1 VTEEVAHSSRGGDN
15 RAVQPRPLPAA
26 IRAIA
31 FDLDN
36 TLWDIEPVI
45 ARAEQLLREWM
56 HRNCP
61 RIPERFTA
69 EDMRSARMLLAND
82 EPQRAHDFTWL
93 RRTALARHAREC
105 GYEETI
111 AEAAFEVFFAAR
123 NEITPFSDVVPGLEQ
138 LRTRYRLG
146 TLSNGNADLQRVGLA
161 GYFSASLCARELGAA
176 KPDPRCFARL
186 LEALQLQAHQVVYVG
201 DEPQHDVEG
210 ARAAG
215 LVPIWM
221 NRTARQWPT
230 ELRPP
235 PYEVRDFGQLTSLL
249 ALSHHHC

>member
-1 VTEEVAHSSRGGDN
+1 M
-15 RAVQPRPLPAA
+15 PAA

-36 TLWDIEPVI
+36 TLWDVEPVI
-45 ARAEQLLREWM
+45 TRAEGLLREWM
-56 HRNCP
+56 QRNCP

-82 EPQRAHDFTWL
+82 EPHRAHDLTWL

-105 GYEETI
+105 GYQEAV

-123 NEITPFSDVVPGLEQ
+123 NDITPYDDVIPVLEQ
-138 LRTRYRLG
+138 LRRRYQLA
-146 TLSNGNADLQRVGLA
+146 TLSNGNADLHRVGLA
-161 GYFSASLCARELGAA
+161 GYFKVSLCARELGAA
-176 KPDPRCFARL
+176 KPDPRCFTRL
-186 LEALQLQAHQVVYVG
+186 LEALQLRADEVMYVG

-215 LVPIWM
+215 LVPVWM
-221 NRTARQWPT
+221 NRAAKPWPA

-235 PYEVRDFGQLTSLL
+235 RHEVRDFGQLTRLL
-249 ALSHHHC
+249 ALPHDQC